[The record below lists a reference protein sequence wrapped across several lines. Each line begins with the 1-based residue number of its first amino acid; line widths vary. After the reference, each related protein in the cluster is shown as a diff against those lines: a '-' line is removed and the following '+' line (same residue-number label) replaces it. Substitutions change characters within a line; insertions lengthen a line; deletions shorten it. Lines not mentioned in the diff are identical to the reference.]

1 MMPLSV
7 VFPVFPCVFPT
18 LLSPVCLPCLSA
30 VCLSAGGRGL
40 PSPLPGRRQLA
51 HLTAII
57 LSIHY
62 PAVYQP
68 RFSSQ
73 TSPDRYITSRG
84 ICTFRL
90 TNLGLR
96 LWNCFVCF
104 ASESCVTLCF
114 CSLLSPADL
123 PAVSVP
129 FLSVSYLPAHSP
141 TLFRA
146 LEERGIILTVVVSIL
161 GGSIWCRFLLFDT
174 SRVSLDASAPTE
186 QFISKF
192 IVINLVT
199 FYTYPCPLCCI

>member
-1 MMPLSV
+1 MAFPL
-7 VFPVFPCVFPT
+7 PP
-18 LLSPVCLPCLSA
+18 
-30 VCLSAGGRGL
+30 
-40 PSPLPGRRQLA
+40 PGRRQLA
-51 HLTAII
+51 HLTAVI

-62 PAVYQP
+62 PAVYQS
-68 RFSSQ
+68 RFTSQ

-84 ICTFRL
+84 ICTLSL
-90 TNLGLR
+90 TNLVLR

-146 LEERGIILTVVVSIL
+146 LEERGIIITVVVWIL
-161 GGSIWCRFLLFDT
+161 GGSIWCRASSSSTQAVSRWTPQPPLNNLYLNLL
-174 SRVSLDASAPTE
+174 
-186 QFISKF
+186 
-192 IVINLVT
+192 
-199 FYTYPCPLCCI
+199 